1 MENTGRFYE
10 IDKLVQDGIIDIDA
24 ANDMKGKI
32 MKKVL
37 TEKSII
43 MPTITEHVR
52 KGKLQYTCMI
62 PASMSRDGKRHQVT
76 GKTKEEC
83 EKKWAEMMYDVVENG
98 THQIPVTLSELME
111 EWLSTRQDIKPQTLT
126 IYHSHYENHIKNEPF
141 AKLKI
146 KNIKLQDCKDIVS
159 NLTNKRV
166 NGVGLGYGTVTR
178 IKCEINMA
186 LEYAVAHEY
195 IGTNYMRTVT
205 VNQGLCDTSRK
216 REATA
221 WSDEELQQLINAS
234 HREWQNGKKCR
245 LSAAMIAMIF
255 IGCRIGEFCALR
267 WEDFDEENGTLTIN
281 KTVTDYK
288 TYGEKNVRHVQ
299 AISTTKTAG
308 STRTIEL
315 TDEAIFWLQELKRR
329 QIERGMDT
337 PYMAG
342 ARSGRVMARN
352 SVIQRFKFFCNV
364 AGVDY
369 KPSHTARRTYAS
381 ILYDGGVPVSEI
393 AADLGH
399 KSTTTTLNAYYKR
412 RKGNNN
418 IRKKNN
424 IFATVTAVTAAAEAL

>member
-1 MENTGRFYE
+1 MLNTNGFQE
-10 IDKLVQDGIIDIDA
+10 IDKLVEAGIIDIDA
-24 ANDMKGKI
+24 ANDMKGKM
-32 MKKVL
+32 MKKSL
-37 TEKSII
+37 TDKSII
-43 MPTITEHVR
+43 MPTITEHTR

-76 GKTKEEC
+76 GKTRKEC
-83 EKKWAEMMYDVVENG
+83 EKKWTEIMYDVVENG
-98 THQIPVTLSELME
+98 QTTIPETLSELME

-146 KNIKLQDCKDIVS
+146 KNIRLQDCKDIVS

-166 NGVGLGYGTVTR
+166 NGAGLGYGTVTR

-195 IGTNYMRTVT
+195 IGANYMRTVT

-216 REATA
+216 RNSMA
-221 WSDEELQQLINAS
+221 WSNEELQQLISAS
-234 HREWQNGKKCR
+234 NREWQNGKRCR
-245 LSAAMIAMIF
+245 LSAALIAMIF
-255 IGCRIGEFCALR
+255 TGCRIGEFCALR

-281 KTVTDYK
+281 KTVTNYR
-288 TYGEKNVRHVQ
+288 TYGEQNVHHVQ

-329 QIERGMDT
+329 QVERGMDT
-337 PYMAG
+337 PYITG
-342 ARSGRVMARN
+342 ARSGRIMSRN
-352 SVIQRFKFFCNV
+352 SLVQRFRYFCEI

-369 KPSHTARRTYAS
+369 KPSHTARRTYATM
-381 ILYDGGVPVSEI
+381 LYDGGVPVSEI

-412 RKGNNN
+412 RNTKSAK
-418 IRKKNN
+418 KKNK
-424 IFATVTAVTAAAEAL
+424 IFVEAVTAVTAAAETL